1 MAEIRIR
8 NTNERIQGEE
18 QVKAFLDQQ
27 EVLYEHWNPGKLSA
41 ELQEKFVLTDEE
53 KAAILSTYKEEIE
66 DLASRRGYLT
76 WDVIALSDATP
87 NLDEL
92 LKKNSNR
99 CIPIRRTKYAP
110 SPRVKES
117 LLLKGQ
123 TMSAIS
129 M

>member
-92 LKKNSNR
+92 LKK
-99 CIPIRRTKYAP
+99 IRTGAYPYGGRST
-110 SPRVKES
+110 RHHR
-117 LLLKGQ
+117 G
-123 TMSAIS
+123 
-129 M
+129 